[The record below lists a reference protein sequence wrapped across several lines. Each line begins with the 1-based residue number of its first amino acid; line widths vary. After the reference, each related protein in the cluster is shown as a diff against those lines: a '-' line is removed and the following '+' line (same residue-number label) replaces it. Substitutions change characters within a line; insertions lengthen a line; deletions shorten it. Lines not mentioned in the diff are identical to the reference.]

1 MASAS
6 RGAQSTIPATAFV
19 DTVPLGHYVAVTDRT
34 VQHAFRCFEPFV
46 SYAMG
51 FSLDGPSFLPR
62 EFRALV
68 GANPMHRQLLH
79 RAEQAPIRR
88 KEAGLSLS
96 SVNWHK
102 IV

>member
-51 FSLDGPSFLPR
+51 FSLDGPPFLPR

-68 GANPMHRQLLH
+68 GANPIHRQLLH

-96 SVNWHK
+96 GVNWHK
-102 IV
+102 FV